1 MTADEF
7 LRSVR
12 TARLEQARCEARL
25 TALSAQT
32 QRLTAAYGAMPPGGG
47 SDRHRDDAMIAVAD
61 QVDALLAASARYLRQ
76 IERVERFIGLLPDA
90 RHRTVLRLRYVDGL
104 SWTKVYDAMEQYG
117 LYYSDRAVRYLHRDA
132 LAEARRRFDAWAARH
147 PEALPGNEDEE
158 DEE

>member
-25 TALSAQT
+25 SALTAQT
-32 QRLTAAYGAMPPGGG
+32 QRLTAAYGAVPPGGG

-61 QVDALLAASARYLRQ
+61 QVDALLAASAKYLRQ

-90 RHRTVLRLRYVDGL
+90 RHRTVLRLRYVDCLKWSAVADGM
-104 SWTKVYDAMEQYG
+104 KAYG
-117 LYYSDRAVRYLHRDA
+117 LYYADMRQVFRLHGDA
-132 LAEARRRFDAWAARH
+132 LEAARRAYETW
-147 PEALPGNEDEE
+147 EEEE
-158 DEE
+158 DRT